1 MGFTAFIALAWYLC
15 LMILIGIECPTGAE
29 NKMRKKLR
37 FALLVVAI
45 LWGVYIL
52 DLLLPIDLRSFGL
65 LPRSPDRLWG
75 ILTYPF
81 LHANFQHLAA
91 NTAALFPLLIVSLS
105 YSRRLTHSALIVIYL
120 LTGILVWLFGRGGG
134 VHIGAS
140 GIIFGLIGFLMF
152 LGVFRRDWTA
162 LGVSVV
168 IGLLYGGALLTLFTY
183 MPAISWSSHFFG
195 FLSGVLAAWWMKRG
209 RIR

>member
-1 MGFTAFIALAWYLC
+1 MGFIAFIALPGYLC

-37 FALLVVAI
+37 FALLAVAI
-45 LWGVYIL
+45 LWGVYMF
-52 DLLLPIDLRSFGL
+52 DLLLPIDLRFLGL

-105 YSRRLTHSALIVIYL
+105 YSRRLTHSALIIIYL
-120 LTGILVWLFGRGGG
+120 LTGILVWLFGRGNG
-134 VHIGAS
+134 VHIGVS

-183 MPAISWSSHFFG
+183 IPAISWSSHFFG

>member
-1 MGFTAFIALAWYLC
+1 
-15 LMILIGIECPTGAE
+15 
-29 NKMRKKLR
+29 MRKRLR
-37 FALLVVAI
+37 WALLAVAI
-45 LWGVYIL
+45 LWGVYLL
-52 DLLLPIDLRSFGL
+52 DLLLPMDLRSFGL
-65 LPRSPDRLWG
+65 VPRSPDRLWG

-81 LHANFQHLAA
+81 LHANFQHLAT

-105 YSRRLTHSALIVIYL
+105 YSRRLTYSALLTIYL
-120 LTGILVWLFGRGGG
+120 LTGILVWFFGRGNA

-183 MPAISWSSHFFG
+183 TPAISWESHFFG

-209 RIR
+209 RKR